1 MDAFSFATQLNANEM
16 KIIQIST
23 SLNFWFR
30 NRDVTCNN
38 IKLLHQI
45 YLKQNCLR
53 NLILSFSVYKRWKF
67 YHFWWNV
74 RESVCLKKWIFP
86 FCWYDSSNCLIRNS
100 YLDIVMCAKCHSTNV
115 YIYLTR
121 ELILLFG
128 INIYFKKTASNLR
141 NPLFMHAKHHK
152 CFKSN

>member
-1 MDAFSFATQLNANEM
+1 MKLIQFVHVNRLWKISMDAFSFATQLNANEM

-74 RESVCLKKWIFP
+74 RESVCLKKWIFS

-100 YLDIVMCAKCHSTNV
+100 YLDIVMCAKCNSTNV
-115 YIYLTR
+115 YNVH
-121 ELILLFG
+121 LLDTWT
-128 INIYFKKTASNLR
+128 NIALWNKH
-141 NPLFMHAKHHK
+141 LF
-152 CFKSN
+152 